1 MTLGGVNGQQN
12 SFYYKMY
19 SLAIYLMMLG
29 CNIAA
34 LFNKKVRTMMRGH
47 RDTWRILRR
56 QIGTSRY
63 VWFHAA
69 SLGEFEQGRP
79 LMERLRREHPE
90 RKILLTFSRPRA
102 MRCARTM
109 MGPM

>member
-1 MTLGGVNGQQN
+1 
-12 SFYYKMY
+12 
-19 SLAIYLMMLG
+19 MLG

-34 LFNKKVRTMMRGH
+34 IFSKKIRTMMRGH
-47 RDTWRILRR
+47 RDTWRILRK
-56 QIGTSRY
+56 QIGNEKY

-90 RKILLTFSRPRA
+90 FTTRHTAKCTKIRSFSKSRGSILYQVRILA
-102 MRCARTM
+102 QLH
-109 MGPM
+109 

>member
-1 MTLGGVNGQQN
+1 
-12 SFYYKMY
+12 
-19 SLAIYLMMLG
+19 MMLG

-69 SLGEFEQGRP
+69 SLGE
-79 LMERLRREHPE
+79 
-90 RKILLTFSRPRA
+90 
-102 MRCARTM
+102 
-109 MGPM
+109 